1 MPRRSF
7 SIPSPP
13 RLQRRTLTDMDI
25 ASLPQENIDLKS
37 IALRFW
43 EKKLTIFLVLI
54 TALLSLVYF
63 FAGVTLTDIYKKID
77 WIEWAIISVALL
89 GIFLVWYFS
98 RKPPVTP
105 KGKIGIVIAIS
116 CEDKKERQRL
126 KADFIA
132 ALNSEIGKG
141 NSQHFS
147 ILELSEYHARRIT
160 SQESA
165 RKYHKATG
173 GHFIIYGHARIRGHD
188 GKDHYAIDLNASVL
202 HSPMPKELSNA
213 VSQEMRAL
221 IPQQRLFAV
230 SEEVKGFTITR
241 KSVGLASRYII
252 GLASLLSGDLWTS
265 FDLHLGLWN
274 EIKQQIN
281 NEIELSSEYGFL
293 RIKLPSNLATEGVLL
308 ASFVYRTKQEN
319 FLSKM
324 ERFLTVLKEVDPRN
338 YTAHLLRGIYYF
350 LSERNIVK
358 AKEEIHKSRN
368 ERDAAWQFSE
378 AFLVAYD
385 GDLEKAHKIYKR
397 ACVGLVANAAPLEV
411 ELFIHDVLTQ
421 EPSKIQLWY
430 CLGMINYFSKG
441 DLQLAKEDFEKFVT
455 EARKIN
461 TFLKSVGYA
470 SSYISEIEKKLN
482 AAQ

>member
-1 MPRRSF
+1 
-7 SIPSPP
+7 
-13 RLQRRTLTDMDI
+13 MDI
-25 ASLPQENIDLKS
+25 ASLPQENIDIKS
-37 IALRFW
+37 VALRFW
-43 EKKLTIFLVLI
+43 EKKLTIALVLI
-54 TALLSLVYF
+54 TILLISIYF
-63 FAGVTLTDIYKKID
+63 FAGINLTDIYKKID
-77 WIEWAIISVALL
+77 WVESVVIGVILISV
-89 GIFLVWYFS
+89 FCTWYFS
-98 RKPPVTP
+98 RKPPTTP
-105 KGKIGIVIAIS
+105 KGKIGIIIAIS
-116 CEDKKERQRL
+116 CEDRKERQRL

-147 ILELSEYHARRIT
+147 ILELSEYHAGRIT

-202 HSPMPKELSNA
+202 HSPMPNELRNA

-221 IPQQRLFAV
+221 ISPQRLFAV
-230 SEEVKGFTITR
+230 SDEVKGFTITR

-274 EIKQQIN
+274 EIKQQIDNEMELN
-281 NEIELSSEYGFL
+281 NEYGFL
-293 RIKLPSNLATEGVLL
+293 RTKLPSNLATEGVLL

-319 FLSKM
+319 FLPKM
-324 ERFLTVLKEVDPRN
+324 ERFLAVLKEVDPRN

-350 LSERNIVK
+350 LSERNILK

-397 ACVGLVANAAPLEV
+397 ACVGPVTNGAAPLEV
-411 ELFIHDVLTQ
+411 ETFIHDILLQ

-441 DLQLAKEDFEKFVT
+441 DLRLAKQDFERFIA
-455 EARKIN
+455 EARKAN
-461 TFLKSVGYA
+461 AFLKSIDYA
-470 SSYISEIEKKLN
+470 SGFVAEIEKKLTSS
-482 AAQ
+482 